1 VIATMCRGE
10 SAEASR
16 ETPAGMREGASLP
29 NLLTDPSGFLGDG
42 VSDPLWK
49 VNQSIIEN
57 STRAEAMSIW

>member
-1 VIATMCRGE
+1 
-10 SAEASR
+10 
-16 ETPAGMREGASLP
+16 MREGASLP